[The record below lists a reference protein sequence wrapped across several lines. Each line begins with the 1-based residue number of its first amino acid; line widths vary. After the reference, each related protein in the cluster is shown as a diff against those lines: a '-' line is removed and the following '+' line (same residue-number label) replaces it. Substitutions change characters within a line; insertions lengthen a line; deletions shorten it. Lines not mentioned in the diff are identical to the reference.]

1 MSDTTNKNG
10 EAAENQEEVKD
21 TAAKPV
27 KDIRDAF
34 TAAKNASEEV
44 SEEFETE
51 DIEINDDDMT
61 DETETDEADSGDI
74 DSEDADSDDEDYA
87 EDEAGPAVA
96 ATVGGTAAKATVATD
111 PSRTTYEA
119 ALSAV
124 ANDAIAKK
132 QRTLRYRIKK
142 NKASYIMMAP
152 YFILFFFFTVL
163 PVLMSIA
170 LSFTYFNMLEVPKFN
185 GWSNYTKLF
194 LNDDI
199 FLISLKNTLIFAVVT
214 GPISYVL
221 CLLFA
226 WIINEFRPKVRTFL
240 TLIFYAPSICGNA
253 YMVWQLILS
262 SDRYGY
268 LNGLLLKLGFIN
280 EQKLWMQDANL
291 ILPCLIV
298 VQLWLSLGTGFL
310 SFIAGL
316 QTVDKSLY
324 EAAAID
330 GIKNR
335 WQELWY
341 VTLPAMKPQLMFGA
355 VMQITQSFAVADISI
370 QLAGNPSVNYAGA
383 TVVTHLLDYGSTRF
397 DMGYASAIATVLFLL
412 MVGSNK
418 LVQKLL
424 RRVGE

>member
-1 MSDTTNKNG
+1 MADNTNKEPG
-10 EAAENQEEVKD
+10 KQSMADKLA
-21 TAAKPV
+21 
-27 KDIRDAF
+27 
-34 TAAKNASEEV
+34 AAKNAVDEV
-44 SEEFETE
+44 DDIVETDDLEEFEE
-51 DIEINDDDMT
+51 DVEDTNDETSEDMAEAVEDEADDIADDAD
-61 DETETDEADSGDI
+61 DETETAADEADDT
-74 DSEDADSDDEDYA
+74 ADSDV
-87 EDEAGPAVA
+87 AVA
-96 ATVGGTAAKATVATD
+96 AAVADKPEVSVPAFTPPD
-111 PSRTTYEA
+111 RSRTTRQA
-119 ALSAV
+119 ALDAV
-124 ANDAIAKK
+124 ANDEIARK
-132 QRTLRYRIKK
+132 QRTLKYRIKR
-142 NKASYIMMAP
+142 NKASYIMMGP
-152 YFILFFFFTVL
+152 YFLLFFLFTVL
-163 PVLMSIA
+163 PVVMSII
-170 LSFTYFNMLEVPKFN
+170 LSFTYFNMLEFPKFN
-185 GWSNYTKLF
+185 GWDNYIKLF

-214 GPISYVL
+214 GPISYLL

-253 YMVWQLILS
+253 YMIWQLILS

-268 LNGLLLKLGFIN
+268 LNGILLKLGFIN

-324 EAAAID
+324 EAAALD
-330 GIKNR
+330 GVKNR

-370 QLAGNPSVNYAGA
+370 NLAGNPSVNYAGA

-412 MVGSNK
+412 MVGTNK